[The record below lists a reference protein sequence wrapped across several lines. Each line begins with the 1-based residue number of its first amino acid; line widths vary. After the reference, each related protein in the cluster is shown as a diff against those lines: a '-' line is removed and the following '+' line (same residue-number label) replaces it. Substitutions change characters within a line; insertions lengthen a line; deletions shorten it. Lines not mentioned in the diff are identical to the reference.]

1 MGKLKRIVTV
11 CFIFLFPIL
20 CWNVSAGWGFG
31 VLATDRK
38 ELDIP
43 VYVGNFQWQGSE
55 ELPDNVQ
62 GEDHYTLIDKIIN
75 GDHGLNKPNSYINK
89 EIEQRTGLS
98 GWFSTDTLGSMD
110 WWERDNI
117 SQYFDTDTQNLSF
130 LFHFPNGE
138 GGPYYL
144 YTTNVSLG
152 GDGNPNFA
160 IRTEIYPIYRTT
172 IEYDPISQKYEATE
186 TKIGSAKSA
195 YYDNIVTGSLL
206 RYPSFDA
213 DSWKEGEKGDR
224 LATAINTYVGETTT
238 AYMKDE
244 TTYTYYT
251 FTAGQNATRTVTLN
265 TTDENFKVYV
275 YDKNGKELEPT
286 AGAQGSLTVSWSAKN
301 STQYYF
307 AIVGGKSVSFTLS

>member
-1 MGKLKRIVTV
+1 MMKKIFIILACLLIPCSFIGVYATWEYALDRIPSVEEG
-11 CFIFLFPIL
+11 FS
-20 CWNVSAGWGFG
+20 VS
-31 VLATDRK
+31 LAEK
-38 ELDIP
+38 E
-43 VYVGNFQWQGSE
+43 WTGSE

-160 IRTEIYPIYRTT
+160 IGTEIYPIYRTK
-172 IEYDPISQKYEATE
+172 IEYNVDAKQYEATE

-195 YYDNIVTGSLL
+195 YYDNIVTGSWL

-213 DSWKEGEKGDR
+213 DSWTEGEKGDR

-275 YDKNGKELEPT
+275 YDKNGNELETT

-301 STQYYF
+301 STPYYF